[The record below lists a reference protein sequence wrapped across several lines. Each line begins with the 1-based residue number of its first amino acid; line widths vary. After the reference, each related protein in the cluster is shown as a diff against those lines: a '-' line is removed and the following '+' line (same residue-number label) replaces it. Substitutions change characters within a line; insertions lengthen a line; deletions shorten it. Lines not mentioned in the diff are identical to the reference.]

1 MAAVSVDMESKAA
14 AELTGR
20 YGVEIMKTPDDVLKA
35 ELEAMDEV
43 FEVESAK
50 SPFFAKVL
58 ESQRTFAERAV
69 PHARRLRPPMEIL
82 VPHYWGE

>member
-1 MAAVSVDMESKAA
+1 
-14 AELTGR
+14 
-20 YGVEIMKTPDDVLKA
+20 LKA
-35 ELEAMDEV
+35 ELEAMDKV

-58 ESQRTFAERAV
+58 ESQRAFAERAV
-69 PHARRLRPPMEIL
+69 PHAKRLRPPLEIL